1 MDPKMEEKLKEYA
14 RLLVRVG
21 LNVEQG
27 QTLVISS
34 PVECAGFAR
43 LCARLGLD
51 FQPERDCYRVY
62 YGKGRL
68 QSCIQETTKIADQ
81 TRYDSLFLTTDDL
94 LLLVLEVLNDQQRYT
109 PGSFGLITLNSQ
121 NNALSGNARVNA
133 ISSATDELATSITDR
148 ILAHADGLID
158 QLPTIAITPTIH
170 EGETLCI
177 RQRS

>member
-1 MDPKMEEKLKEYA
+1 MRPA
-14 RLLVRVG
+14 G
-21 LNVEQG
+21 
-27 QTLVISS
+27 
-34 PVECAGFAR
+34 AGFSA
-43 LCARLGLD
+43 GT
-51 FQPERDCYRVY
+51 DCYRVY

-68 QSCIQETTKIADQ
+68 QSCIRETTKIADQ

-133 ISSATDELATSITDR
+133 ISSATDELAISITDR
-148 ILAHADGLID
+148 IQAHADGLID